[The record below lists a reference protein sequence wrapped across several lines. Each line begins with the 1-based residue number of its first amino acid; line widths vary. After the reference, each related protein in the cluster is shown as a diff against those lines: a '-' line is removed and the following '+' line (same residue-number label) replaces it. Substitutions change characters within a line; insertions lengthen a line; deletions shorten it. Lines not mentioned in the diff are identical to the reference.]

1 LATITYN
8 IAYSSSPVVVI
19 TPANA
24 ATASLMAAQAVWI
37 NIGASNFTINSNT
50 TALTASTAYKWNY
63 IVIQ

>member
-1 LATITYN
+1 MKLLISKINTSGAYVSYN
-8 IAYSSSPVVVI
+8 N
-19 TPANA
+19 NA